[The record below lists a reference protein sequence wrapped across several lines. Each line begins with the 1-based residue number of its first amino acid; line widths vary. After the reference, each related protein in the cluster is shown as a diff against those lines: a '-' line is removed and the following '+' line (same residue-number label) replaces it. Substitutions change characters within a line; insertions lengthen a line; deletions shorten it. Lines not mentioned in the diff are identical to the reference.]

1 MRIFAYPDKKEFFN
15 LNFNHSSQPIDHHS
29 KIVRVTS
36 DLSGITTLWDIAV
49 GQWLVAGL
57 HWSSSARQS
66 LAARQKELSE
76 QYKLIL
82 KRQNCIENGL
92 NLCNFLTS
100 FSSFFYLSFLLSIF
114 FLFFAFFSLFFCLQ
128 CTTEPDCTT
137 KWAFTVK
144 ARKARALRRCWRGI
158 ICSNFVT
165 AQTRSDGITSYCFV
179 FHSGEIAQIF

>member
-1 MRIFAYPDKKEFFN
+1 MPDEGPC
-15 LNFNHSSQPIDHHS
+15 LSSQICLNKHS
-29 KIVRVTS
+29 LYDKVKSFSIYHRYNSTTSTQMNKFIHLNNRYNESPYVKSTINVQRCFLCAVRS
-36 DLSGITTLWDIAV
+36 IAV
-49 GQWLVAGL
+49 GQWLVSGL

-137 KWAFTVK
+137 KWAF
-144 ARKARALRRCWRGI
+144 
-158 ICSNFVT
+158 N
-165 AQTRSDGITSYCFV
+165 
-179 FHSGEIAQIF
+179 